1 MAKQK
6 QRRKTAKRRKI
17 HTHVIE
23 LPGREN
29 YILILVGVA
38 IIVLGYILMAMGGLD
53 DAISMVI
60 SPLVLIIGYCV
71 VVPVGILYRKKKARV
86 KE

>member
-1 MAKQK
+1 MPKQK
-6 QRRKTAKRRKI
+6 QRRKTAKRRKV

-29 YILILVGVA
+29 YILILVGIAV
-38 IIVLGYILMAMGGLD
+38 IVLGYILMAMGGLE

-60 SPLVLIIGYCV
+60 SPLVLILGYCV
-71 VVPVGILYRKKKARV
+71 VVPIGILYRKKKTQA